1 MTSDSSRRNFL
12 VMSGAGAA
20 VAGVAVALPV
30 AAVASE
36 KALHLPENAQPL
48 LVHIPDPTS
57 GMLSLLV
64 GEREIVV
71 HDRDLVARIAHAAGG
86 N

>member
-1 MTSDSSRRNFL
+1 MPESSRRSFL

-20 VAGVAVALPV
+20 AAGVAVALPV
-30 AAVASE
+30 TAVASE
-36 KALHLPENAQPL
+36 KLLHLPAHAEPL
-48 LVHIPDPTS
+48 VVHISDPAS

-64 GEREIVV
+64 GEREVLV

-86 N
+86 H